1 MRIDQLNGYDEE
13 LVDFDEEAEEEI
25 PQEDETSA
33 QDEYGAE
40 WQDDAAL
47 GDGASDGLMEGN
59 GGQSVHDGRE
69 YDEQGYDD
77 AQGYDQSYED
87 GQEYD
92 DQGYD
97 EQAYDDVQPTAN
109 ERGNGGAQGNGSGRG
124 NGGAQGNG
132 SGRGNG
138 PQRSG
143 ASRTVA
149 HQTAPER
156 KKNPLGTFVKIFGL
170 LAMLLLLIFFGLK
183 YYETYLD
190 PDREIM
196 VSSKELEQV
205 KSEAQAEAA
214 KKEQEMQERILAE
227 YSQGVLVGERQTL
240 DRIRQSIQGGK
251 SVVETLRAMYSD
263 QLVVGSGGTYHFI
276 PIDETLKMN
285 DYTMNNLVALE
296 NGELQYM
303 QGGVVTSYKG
313 IDVSKFQGNIDWAK
327 VAEDGVTFA
336 FIRVGYRGYGENG
349 TMMEDPM
356 AKDNLK
362 GANDAGIKTGA
373 YYYTQAITEE
383 EALQEVEAVLDVIRP
398 YRIDCPVVVDV
409 ERVSS
414 ASGRMNQLDQQ
425 TRTKIVKTFCDAIA
439 AAGYRPMIYFNLEMG
454 AVLLDVSQLE
464 EYDKW
469 FAYYNPDL
477 YYPYAYRVWQY
488 SDKGRVSGISGTVD
502 MNLAFEPLW

>member
-13 LVDFDEEAEEEI
+13 LVDFDEDLEEEI
-25 PQEDETSA
+25 LPEDEAAA

-47 GDGASDGLMEGN
+47 DEGAADGNDDG
-59 GGQSVHDGRE
+59 
-69 YDEQGYDD
+69 QGYDD
-77 AQGYDQSYED
+77 GQAYDDGQGYED
-87 GQEYD
+87 GQ
-92 DQGYD
+92 
-97 EQAYDDVQPTAN
+97 AYDQEYVEVQSNAD
-109 ERGNGGAQGNGSGRG
+109 GNGNRRANGNGQGNG
-124 NGGAQGNG
+124 N
-132 SGRGNG
+132 GRGNG
-138 PQRSG
+138 PQRSDG
-143 ASRTVA
+143 PTKSVPLQAKA
-149 HQTAPER
+149 EK
-156 KKNPLGTFVKIFGL
+156 KKNPLGTFVKVFGL
-170 LAMLLLLIFFGLK
+170 LAMVLLLIFFGLK

-196 VSSKELEQV
+196 VSAKELEQV
-205 KSEAQAEAA
+205 KSAAQAEAA

-227 YSQGVLVGERQTL
+227 YSQGLLVGERQTL

-251 SVVETLRAMYSD
+251 SVVETLRAMYTD

-276 PIDETLKMN
+276 PINETLKMN
-285 DYTMNNLVALE
+285 DYTMNNLVTLG

-313 IDVSKFQGNIDWAK
+313 IDVSKFQGTIDWGK

-383 EALQEVEAVLDVIRP
+383 EALEEVEAVLDLIRP

-414 ASGRMNQLDQQ
+414 ASGRMNQLDPQ
-425 TRTKIVKTFCDAIA
+425 TRTRIVKTFCDAIA
-439 AAGYRPMIYFNLEMG
+439 AAGYRPMIYFNLEMS

-469 FAYYNPDL
+469 FAYYTPEL

-488 SDKGRVSGISGTVD
+488 SDKGQVNGISGTVD
-502 MNLAFEPLW
+502 MNIAFEPLW